1 MAARSEAGAFVRG
14 VTHMPRSSRLF
25 PLLCLVGF
33 FAVYAREASAASFT
47 WDSAPGTAGI
57 TDGSGTWSTGTN
69 TWWNGTSNVAWPT
82 NSSDTAVFGS
92 GSAALNPS
100 TVTVSGSVRA
110 GGIAFGPISTGRWVI
125 LGGTIG
131 LTDGAVV
138 SFENSWNPGNLA
150 GRIDSALVGAN
161 VTFRQNQSPPNGTSF
176 AINGANTLTGTTTI
190 DGMFIQSTMVGM
202 GGGGA
207 IDIKQNGMI
216 DFSGSG
222 TVSSPLTITGTG
234 VGGRGVIRMATSIG
248 GTNQTLS
255 GPITLAGDA
264 TITVGTLAGPVISGV
279 IGETPGGPKS
289 LRLSTTGTVQL
300 RNASTYSGTTTISG
314 GNGAVVLD
322 GGNDRLPATTIL
334 VTENSNTKLVLGGT
348 FGGAMSQTLAGFGTI
363 NNTTGVVGGAAGMST
378 FVASISSGASTYA
391 GMIGGGGANENNVA
405 FSKTGSGRLTL
416 TGTSY
421 TYTGNTTISG
431 GTLALGLS
439 AAALASSPVVRVG
452 SAGSSGAVFDLTARS
467 GTYTFGSNQT
477 VAGIGTIN
485 FGAGKTV
492 ASQGIWAPGNS
503 IGSNAVT
510 GNLTLSGT
518 SQFELGTPGASQSL
532 PGLSDYTAVSGT
544 LALGG
549 TLQLVNNAD
558 ADGNGSMAAG
568 SYRIFTY
575 GNTVT
580 GSFSSVTNP
589 LSTTTRTSVVT
600 AGSGTSAGQGVFLN
614 VYNLAQANAQTGTV
628 NLGTV
633 LRNST
638 LSGTLAIANIATP
651 VAGYTEALNAAFG
664 SVSGDASGIGSVSAL
679 AAGGTNATSMVASL
693 STSAAGGKVGTTQ
706 LTFDSN
712 GAGTSG
718 LALYSLS
725 PQTVTLTGT
734 VLDPAVASF
743 TTGSTTTAWVLDFGE
758 VSQNASV
765 SALGFSLANLVQTSD
780 FTAALALY
788 EIDVSGATSPELTT
802 TLSTFN
808 TLLAGNA
815 NSYTASFSTSSI
827 GSFENVYVLKFKSS
841 NNGAIYDG
849 DTTQN
854 LTLTVK
860 GVIAVPEPAAVALA
874 GIGVTV
880 AGWVAARRSRVQ
892 RHG

>member
-1 MAARSEAGAFVRG
+1 V
-14 VTHMPRSSRLF
+14 
-25 PLLCLVGF
+25 LCLVGLL
-33 FAVYAREASAASFT
+33 AVHAREASPANFT

-57 TDGSGTWSTGTN
+57 TDGSGTWSTVVTN
-69 TWWNGTSNVAWPT
+69 TTWWNGASNLAWPT

-92 GSAALNPS
+92 GGAASNPS

-110 GGIAFGPISTGRWVI
+110 GGISFGPISTGRWVI
-125 LGGTIG
+125 QSGTIG

-138 SFENSWNPGNLA
+138 GFENGWNPGNLA
-150 GRIDSALVGAN
+150 GRIDSALIGAN
-161 VTFRQNQSPPNGTSF
+161 VTFRQNQSPPNGTAF
-176 AINGANTLTGTTTI
+176 AINGANALTGTTTI
-190 DGMFIQSTMVGM
+190 DGMFIQSTMLGM

-207 IDIKQNGMI
+207 IDIKQNSMI
-216 DFSGSG
+216 DFAGSG

-234 VGGRGVIRMATSIG
+234 VGTGRGAIRLASQAG
-248 GTNQTLS
+248 STNQILS
-255 GPITLAGDA
+255 GSITLAGDA
-264 TITVGTLAGPVISGV
+264 TIAIGTQAGSVISGA
-279 IGETPGGPKS
+279 IGEMAGGPKS
-289 LRLSTTGTVQL
+289 LRFATTGTVQL
-300 RNASTYSGTTTISG
+300 RGASTYTGTTTISS

-334 VTENSNTKLVLGGT
+334 VTENSNMKLVLGGT
-348 FGGAMSQTLAGFGTI
+348 FGGAMSQAFAGFGAI
-363 NNTTGVVGGAAGMST
+363 NNTTGVVGGATGTST
-378 FVASISSGASTYA
+378 FVANISSGASTYA
-391 GMIGGGGANENNVA
+391 GMIGGSGAHENNIGL
-405 FSKTGSGRLTL
+405 SKAGSGRLTL
-416 TGTSY
+416 TGTSH

-431 GTLALGLS
+431 GTLALGGA
-439 AAALASSPVVRVG
+439 AAALASSPVIRVG
-452 SAGSSGAVFDLTARS
+452 SVGSSGAVFDLTARS

-477 VAGIGTIN
+477 VAGNGTIN

-518 SQFELGTPGASQSL
+518 SQFELGIPGASQSL

-589 LSTTTRTSVVT
+589 LSTTTRTTVVT
-600 AGSGTSAGQGVFLN
+600 AGSGTNAGQGVFLN
-614 VYNLAQANAQTGTV
+614 VYNLAQANTQSDTA

-633 LRNST
+633 LRNSA
-638 LSGTLAIANIATP
+638 LSGTFAIANIATP
-651 VAGYTEALNAAFG
+651 VAGYTESLNAAFG
-664 SVSGDASGIGSVSAL
+664 SVTGDASVIGSVSAL
-679 AAGGTNATSMVASL
+679 AAGGTNATNMVASL
-693 STSAAGGKVGTTQ
+693 STNTVGVKAGATQ

-734 VLDPAVASF
+734 VLDPAIASF
-743 TTGSTTTAWVLDFGE
+743 TTGSATTSWIVDFGE
-758 VSQNASV
+758 VNQNASV
-765 SALGFSLANLVQTSD
+765 ASLGFSLANLVQTSD

-788 EIDVSGATSPELTT
+788 EIDTTGATNPELTT

-808 TLLAGNA
+808 TLLAGGD
-815 NSYTASFSTSSI
+815 NSYTASFSTSTI

-874 GIGVTV
+874 AVGIGM
-880 AGWVAARRSRVQ
+880 AGWASAHQRRLRK
-892 RHG
+892 HG